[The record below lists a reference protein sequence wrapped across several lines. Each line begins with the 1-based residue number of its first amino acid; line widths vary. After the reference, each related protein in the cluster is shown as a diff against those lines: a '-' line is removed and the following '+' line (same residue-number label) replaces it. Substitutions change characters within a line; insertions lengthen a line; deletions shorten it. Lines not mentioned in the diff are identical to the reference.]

1 MNIGIDFTHDLGH
14 SGIGT
19 YSRSLTEAMIRIEP
33 ENRYNIITLRHKIPE
48 VQQHFPTQ
56 KEIIYTA
63 PFPNPMMIGGTFKKS
78 IIKHHKRIWKKESTK
93 YDLVHF
99 THQDYFVHDI
109 QNAAVTIHDIIK
121 IYDKEY
127 KVTDKKSARYLH
139 TAGMIKHACQ
149 IFVPSHFVHQELIH
163 YFPLCKNKINIT
175 YEGVKSIYQQKTID
189 TDSLTKFGINQN
201 EHFFL
206 YVGRLETRKN
216 LDNLIIAYSYLPE
229 NLRNN
234 IKLVLICP
242 SEKKA
247 TKNLQEKISTL
258 RLKNNIIHLT
268 NVPDHDLVHF
278 YNAAIALIFVSFSEG
293 FGLPLIE
300 AMNCGCP
307 AIIANCSSLPEISAG
322 SSILVNPSDTES
334 ICDGMVKISENRQLR
349 QTLSEK
355 SLLRAKY
362 FSWNSTAYETL
373 KGYKNIYSSIA
384 I

>member
-19 YSRSLTEAMIRIEP
+19 YCRSLTNAMAQLEP

-48 VQQHFPTQ
+48 VQQHFPHQ
-56 KEIIYTA
+56 QNIAYTA
-63 PFPNPMMIGGTFKKS
+63 PFPNPMMMGGSFKKS
-78 IIKHHKRIWKKESTK
+78 IRNHHKRIWKKQSTK

-109 QNAAVTIHDIIK
+109 CNAAVTIHDIIK

-127 KVTDKKSARYLH
+127 KVSDKNSARYLH
-139 TAGMIKHACQ
+139 TAEMIKHARQ
-149 IFVPSHFVHQELIH
+149 IFVPSHFVHQELLH
-163 YFPLCKNKINIT
+163 YFPICHDKINTT
-175 YEGVKSIYQQKTID
+175 YEGVKDIYQKISVDRNRLKRYGID
-189 TDSLTKFGINQN
+189 ES
-201 EHFFL
+201 EHFFI

-216 LDNLIIAYSYLPE
+216 LDNLILAYSHLPE
-229 NLRNN
+229 TLKKN

-247 TKNLQEKISTL
+247 TKRLQEKINSL
-258 RLKNNIIHLT
+258 GLKNNIVHLT

-278 YNAAIALIFVSFSEG
+278 YNAAITLIFVSYSEG

-307 AIIANCSSLPEISAG
+307 AIIANASSLPEISAG
-322 SSILVNPSDTES
+322 SSILVDPADTES
-334 ICDGMVKISENRQLR
+334 IRDGMIQISENRQLR
-349 QTLSEK
+349 QALSEK
-355 SLLRAKY
+355 SLLRAKH

-373 KGYKNIYSSIA
+373 KGYEKIILH
-384 I
+384 